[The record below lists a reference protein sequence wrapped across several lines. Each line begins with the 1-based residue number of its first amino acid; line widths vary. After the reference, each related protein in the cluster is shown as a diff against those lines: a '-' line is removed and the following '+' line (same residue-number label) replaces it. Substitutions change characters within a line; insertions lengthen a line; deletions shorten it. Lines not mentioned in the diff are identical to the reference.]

1 MFKVNKFHIMREL
14 WYIFCGLI
22 ERDRAVHPKS
32 GMMTITRTGAITVL
46 AVLSTVLAQG
56 TALSQI
62 SVTVSKK
69 YAQRTRIAVPSFEQK
84 AGTPD
89 SNITS
94 GIAGMLSSDLELS
107 GYFSPLNKKK
117 FVEETQADDVR
128 TGKVHIAEWR
138 RIGAEMVV
146 KGTTR
151 SSIEGVTVDC
161 RVYSTATGQSVFGK
175 RYTAPKG
182 GLKKL
187 AHKIADDIIYAVTGE
202 TGIASTQIAFV
213 ANRTGK
219 KQIYV
224 MDFDGSNVRRLS
236 NDNSICLSPDWSPD
250 GEKLVFTSY
259 RRSYPEIYLQRAGGG
274 APKPVA
280 SFPGLNATGAVSPDG
295 GSMLLSLSK
304 DGNPEIYQ
312 LNLMTGGLRRLT
324 RTRSAEIQPCWSPD
338 GRRIAF
344 VSDRT
349 GLPQVYVMDL
359 STEKTRRL
367 TYEGSY
373 NVSPDWSP
381 KDDKI
386 VYSSRRGRDFDIYV
400 IDANGGAA
408 DQVTS
413 GSSSDDNPSWAP
425 DGRHVVYESV
435 NNYKSDLYMVDIYE
449 RLPVRLTNWDFD
461 SSAPT
466 WSPSL

>member
-1 MFKVNKFHIMREL
+1 MRGAVFVSWNAKAVL
-14 WYIFCGLI
+14 YIVRTAG
-22 ERDRAVHPKS
+22 RDRAVHRQSKA
-32 GMMTITRTGAITVL
+32 TKIRTVIAL
-46 AVLSTVLAQG
+46 AVSSLILTAG
-56 TALSQI
+56 TSLSQI

-69 YAQRTRIAVPSFEQK
+69 HAPRTRIAVPSFQQK

-89 SNITS
+89 EKLS
-94 GIAGMLSSDLELS
+94 GGLARLLSSDLDLS
-107 GYFSPLNKKK
+107 GYFSPLRNKK
-117 FVEETQADDVR
+117 FVEETQAADVR
-128 TGKVHIAEWR
+128 TGKIDIAEWR

-146 KGTTR
+146 KATTR
-151 SSIEGVTVDC
+151 SSIEGVTAEC
-161 RVYSTATGQSVFGK
+161 RVYSTANGQSVFGK
-175 RYTAPKG
+175 RYRAPKSE
-182 GLKKL
+182 LKKMV
-187 AHKIADDIIYAVTGE
+187 HKMADDIVHAVTGE

-236 NDNSICLSPDWSPD
+236 NDRSICLSPDWSPD

-259 RRSYPEIYLQRAGGG
+259 RKSYPEIYLQDMRGGP
-274 APKPVA
+274 PKAVA
-280 SFPGLNATGAVSPDG
+280 SFPGLNATGAVAPDG
-295 GSMLLSLSK
+295 RSMLLSLSK

-324 RTRSAEIQPCWSPD
+324 RTRSAEIQPCWAPD

-349 GLPQVYVMDL
+349 GLPQIYVMDL
-359 STEKTRRL
+359 ASGKTRRL

-381 KDDKI
+381 KGDKV
-386 VYSSRRGRDFDIYV
+386 VYSSRRGRDFDLYV
-400 IDANGGAA
+400 VGAAGGAA
-408 DQVTS
+408 SQVTS
-413 GSSSDDNPSWAP
+413 GPSSDDNPSWAP
-425 DGRHVVYESV
+425 DGRHVVYESTRK
-435 NNYKSDLYMVDIYE
+435 YKTDLYMVDIYE
-449 RLPVRLTNWDFD
+449 RMPVRITKWNFD